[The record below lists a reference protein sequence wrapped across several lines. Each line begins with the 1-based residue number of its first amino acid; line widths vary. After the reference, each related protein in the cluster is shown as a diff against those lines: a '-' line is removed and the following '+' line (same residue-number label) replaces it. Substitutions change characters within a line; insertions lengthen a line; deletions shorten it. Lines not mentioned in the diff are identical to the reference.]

1 MGPSRLLPPIG
12 RGPSRPESETSRLG
26 SARNRFRPSNGVP
39 RSRRRHQPRTVR
51 VRADPGPV
59 SVPPGCHGRHA
70 VAPRP
75 RLAAGDRDEPGCRRV
90 EIAPGAA
97 AREGPRPHARIAGQG
112 GRSRRGDLP
121 LSTQRLIGLRMPEAA
136 ARDAPGGGSRPR
148 RPSSGRVDGRRQ
160 ALGCGDGSGIRV
172 SDRMGR
178 AEGMAKAVRRG
189 SSAVVSGGRC
199 GRSPGGRPRHRPVFG
214 GSGRRGVPQI
224 RRGSH
229 DNVIA
234 WPDFAS
240 LGEDMVQEY
249 GLFIGGKWRKSDG
262 KRFETHNPGTGETLA
277 TFPLATKD
285 ELSQAGHPA
294 EEALDKWEKTPA
306 PRRGEL
312 LLEAARIFRRKK
324 EDLARTVTTEMGKVI
339 AEGRGDVQEVIDFYE
354 YAAGEGRRMFG
365 ETVPSELPN
374 KMCLTVRQPIGLV
387 GLITPW
393 NFPMAIPAWKSGA
406 ALIAGCSFV
415 LKPSS
420 LTPLCAARFVE
431 VLDEAGFPPGV
442 VNMLTGTGSVVGDGL
457 VSHPDIRAISFTG
470 GVETGK
476 HVYESA
482 AKKMIKVGLELGGKN
497 PILALDDADIDLLM
511 DGVLFG
517 AFGTAG
523 QRCTAASRLIVHRK
537 IYRGVVGEL
546 VERTKKL
553 RGGNPI
559 DEKTDMGPVASLDQ
573 EKKVLDYIEIGRKEG
588 DHLLTGGQKLKGG
601 GNHRGLFIAPTIFEV
616 ARMESLDQAEIL

>member
-1 MGPSRLLPPIG
+1 MGPRRLLPPIG

-26 SARNRFRPSNGVP
+26 SASIRFQQPDGVP
-39 RSRRRHQPRTVR
+39 RSRRRHQPRTDR
-51 VRADPGPV
+51 VRSDVGPI
-59 SVPPGCHGRHA
+59 SIPPGCDRRHA

-75 RLAAGDRDEPGCRRV
+75 RLAAGDRDEPRCRRV
-90 EIAPGAA
+90 EATPGAA
-97 AREGPRPHARIAGQG
+97 AREGPRPDARVLGQG
-112 GRSRRGDLP
+112 GRSRRGDLL
-121 LSTQRLIGLRMPEAA
+121 LSPQRLIGLRMPEAA
-136 ARDAPGGGSRPR
+136 ARDAPRGGSGPR
-148 RPSSGRVDGRRQ
+148 RPSSGRLDGRRQ
-160 ALGCGDGSGIRV
+160 ALGYGDGSRIRV

-178 AEGMAKAVRRG
+178 SEGMEKAVRCG
-189 SSAVVSGGRC
+189 SSAIVSGCRC
-199 GRSPGGRPRHRPVFG
+199 GRSPRCRPRHRPVFG

-224 RRGSH
+224 HRGSH

-262 KRFETHNPGTGETLA
+262 KRFETRNPATGETLA

-285 ELSQAGHPA
+285 ELNQAVRQA
-294 EEALDKWEKTPA
+294 KEAFDKWKKTPA

-324 EDLARTVTTEMGKVI
+324 EDLARTVTTEMGKII

-365 ETVPSELPN
+365 GTVPSELPN
-374 KMCLTVRQPIGLV
+374 KMCLTTRLPV
-387 GLITPW
+387 GPVGPITPW
-393 NFPMAIPAWKSGA
+393 NFPMAIPAWKSAA

-420 LTPLCAARFVE
+420 LTPLCASRFVE
-431 VLDEAGFPPGV
+431 VLDEARFPAGV
-442 VNMLTGTGSVVGDGL
+442 VHMGTGTGSVVGDGL
-457 VSHPDIRAISFTG
+457 VANPDIRAISFTG
-470 GVETGK
+470 GVDTGK

-497 PILALDDADIDLLM
+497 PIIAMDDANVDLLM
-511 DGVLFG
+511 DGVMFG

-523 QRCTAASRLIVHRK
+523 QRCTAASRLIVHEKVYDR
-537 IYRGVVGEL
+537 VVDEL
-546 VERTKKL
+546 VERAEKL
-553 RGGNPI
+553 P
-559 DEKTDMGPVASLDQ
+559 
-573 EKKVLDYIEIGRKEG
+573 
-588 DHLLTGGQKLKGG
+588 
-601 GNHRGLFIAPTIFEV
+601 
-616 ARMESLDQAEIL
+616 